1 MREKC
6 YFTEVSE
13 DCTIIEKPF
22 SHDGDC
28 YVEVLA
34 FSKTRNRI
42 ESIGISYDDM
52 LYYFNE
58 KYVAFVKDGEAE
70 FVFDINNFDFINDE
84 LQKMMALSNIME
96 NALIDMSSTDRN
108 VLREQ
113 KSKEVVKSLLKD
125 QKQRY

>member
-6 YFTEVSE
+6 FFTEVSE

-34 FSKTRNRI
+34 FSKARNRI
-42 ESIGISYDDM
+42 ESIGVSYDDM
-52 LYYFNE
+52 VYYFN
-58 KYVAFVKDGEAE
+58 KNYVAFVKDGEAE

-84 LQKMMALSNIME
+84 LQKMMALSNIMN
-96 NALIDMSSTDRN
+96 NALINMSSTDRKS
-108 VLREQ
+108 LREQ
-113 KSKEVVKSLLKD
+113 NSKGIIKSLLKS
-125 QKQRY
+125 QE